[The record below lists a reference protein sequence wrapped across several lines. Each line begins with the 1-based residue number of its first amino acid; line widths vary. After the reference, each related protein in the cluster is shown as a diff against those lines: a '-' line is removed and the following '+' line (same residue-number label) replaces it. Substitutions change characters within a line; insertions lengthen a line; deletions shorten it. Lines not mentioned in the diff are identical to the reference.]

1 MVIII
6 TMIIMNTYYLNA
18 DQTKCTISSCS
29 MNVIRPRKE
38 KETYI
43 IEFDLRIRVLYSAIS
58 FGQLEWVTTP

>member
-43 IEFDLRIRVLYSAIS
+43 RV
-58 FGQLEWVTTP
+58 